1 MGFKTA
7 ASRKAYFAKKKP
19 GKLVARKQA
28 PTWYLQDPSTGQME
42 GRDDDAKHPKG
53 TIGRKDATKA
63 QQDKY
68 GYIWGRQ
75 PEKE

>member
-1 MGFKTA
+1 MEANTMAFKTA

-28 PTWYLQDPSTGQME
+28 TNGRME

-53 TIGRKDATKA
+53 TVGHKDGTKA

-68 GYIWGRQ
+68 GYIWGRKQ
-75 PEKE
+75 ED